1 MVVWAEIPFI
11 SMFLNTPGARE
22 NTLQQMR
29 ELVVQNYNHPSIC
42 FWGISNEISIGGES
56 EELLSNLHA
65 LNDLVHELDQTRL
78 TTMAN
83 LSMVENDSPLNH
95 ITDVISYNHYFG
107 WYLGKVEDNA
117 PWLDTFHAENPE
129 ICLGI
134 SEYGCEGIT
143 TLHSASPKVR
153 DYSCLLY
160 TSRCV

>member
-83 LSMVENDSPLNH
+83 LSMVENDSRSTILPM
-95 ITDVISYNHYFG
+95 
-107 WYLGKVEDNA
+107 
-117 PWLDTFHAENPE
+117 
-129 ICLGI
+129 
-134 SEYGCEGIT
+134 
-143 TLHSASPKVR
+143 
-153 DYSCLLY
+153 
-160 TSRCV
+160 

>member
-1 MVVWAEIPFI
+1 
-11 SMFLNTPGARE
+11 
-22 NTLQQMR
+22 
-29 ELVVQNYNHPSIC
+29 
-42 FWGISNEISIGGES
+42 
-56 EELLSNLHA
+56 
-65 LNDLVHELDQTRL
+65 
-78 TTMAN
+78 MAN

-153 DYSCLLY
+153 DYSEEYQAYYHEKMLEAC
-160 TSRCV
+160 TPPSSRISLAKSNIFQTCVLHR